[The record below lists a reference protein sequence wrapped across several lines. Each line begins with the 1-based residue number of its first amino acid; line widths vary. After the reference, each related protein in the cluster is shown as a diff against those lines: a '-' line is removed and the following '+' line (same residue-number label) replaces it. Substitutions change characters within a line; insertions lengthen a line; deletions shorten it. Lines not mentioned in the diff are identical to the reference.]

1 MPFSTAEFYAV
12 RYQAKLPLVRG
23 VVQRPLSPAE
33 FTEAC
38 ELLLAMAQQ
47 HQCPFWLLDGRAD
60 TAERPPDVYEWL
72 GEEFLPRVYKAL
84 GLIPCLAFVARAEFW
99 ESLQARNYASPTRAL
114 SGTTFR
120 ANWFTSEEDALAW
133 LGQFRPAIGVPVGG

>member
-12 RYQAKLPLVRG
+12 RYQAEPPLVRG

-38 ELLLAMAQQ
+38 ELLLAKAQQ

-60 TAERPPDVYEWL
+60 TSERPSDVYEWL
-72 GEEFLPRVYKAL
+72 GDEFLPRVYKTL
-84 GLIPCLAFVARAEFW
+84 GRIPCLAFIARAEFW
-99 ESLQARNYASPTRAL
+99 EAMQARNYASPTSPLFA
-114 SGTTFR
+114 TTFR
-120 ANWFTSEEDALAW
+120 ADWFTSEQDALAW
-133 LGQFRPAIGVPVGG
+133 LGQFRPAIGMPVRR